1 MKTSMYQSLLSDDGL
16 REILSGNLQEISTK
30 TQVPES
36 TLRRY
41 RNGSSD
47 LDSMP
52 LRTLRLLTEYS
63 SNKFDFFDVPNNYF
77 LNGDIFH
84 RVLECVRTKY
94 NQLEELYNSQIY
106 FNWQNYLF
114 LNNMKSAPK
123 PRYFFIDDLK
133 TVLET
138 KPYGV
143 DLNLLFSVGLAHG
156 LRFIFNLDN
165 VPVDF
170 DVLHSNATT
179 VVTGNSLKLITQVR
193 LDEMKLM
200 LDQYDGVIIE
210 DVIMGT
216 KSLYEDNVRLMVIRD
231 MELISE
237 DDKSSVWTTTLK
249 QFVYDQDASKLLGF
263 IMSTSD
269 EQVIFARN
277 WLMSLPEL
285 SALGITDSIINSLVA
300 IIITFFTAKEYDKS
314 LVRYL

>member
-52 LRTLRLLTEYS
+52 LRMLRLLTEYS

-84 RVLECVRTKY
+84 RVLKCVRTKH

-143 DLNLLFSVGLAHG
+143 DLNLLFK
-156 LRFIFNLDN
+156 N
-165 VPVDF
+165 
-170 DVLHSNATT
+170 
-179 VVTGNSLKLITQVR
+179 K
-193 LDEMKLM
+193 
-200 LDQYDGVIIE
+200 
-210 DVIMGT
+210 
-216 KSLYEDNVRLMVIRD
+216 
-231 MELISE
+231 
-237 DDKSSVWTTTLK
+237 
-249 QFVYDQDASKLLGF
+249 
-263 IMSTSD
+263 
-269 EQVIFARN
+269 
-277 WLMSLPEL
+277 
-285 SALGITDSIINSLVA
+285 
-300 IIITFFTAKEYDKS
+300 
-314 LVRYL
+314 

>member
-52 LRTLRLLTEYS
+52 LRTLRVLTEYS

-138 KPYGV
+138 KPSGV
-143 DLNLLFSVGLAHG
+143 DLNLLFSVGLSHG

-200 LDQYDGVIIE
+200 LDQYDGIIIE

-237 DDKSSVWTTTLK
+237 DDKSSVWTTT
-249 QFVYDQDASKLLGF
+249 VNYH
-263 IMSTSD
+263 
-269 EQVIFARN
+269 
-277 WLMSLPEL
+277 
-285 SALGITDSIINSLVA
+285 ALR
-300 IIITFFTAKEYDKS
+300 FT
-314 LVRYL
+314 